1 MYNLLCSC
9 DDTMT
14 ISAIDQSIYNRKFT
28 KNDKTSKELTFDR
41 NFNMIRL
48 KNYNNVEYF
57 LNYSNNELQYI
68 LTSDT
73 VAENFVKNG
82 SFEDTSGG
90 QHNGFMK
97 QTALKLHK
105 TKLKWVTMK
114 IIILYI

>member
-1 MYNLLCSC
+1 
-9 DDTMT
+9 
-14 ISAIDQSIYNRKFT
+14 
-28 KNDKTSKELTFDR
+28 
-41 NFNMIRL
+41 MIRL

-90 QHNGFMK
+90 QPTQWVYETNSSQITQNKVKMGDDEDNY
-97 QTALKLHK
+97 TLHMSNDID
-105 TKLKWVTMK
+105 VCRAYQIVEK
-114 IIILYI
+114 IRIYI

>member
-1 MYNLLCSC
+1 
-9 DDTMT
+9 MT

-28 KNDKTSKELTFDR
+28 KNDKTSKELTFNR

-73 VAENFVKNG
+73 VAENFVKTAHLKILQVVN
-82 SFEDTSGG
+82 